1 MKLNHRHVGKLVKV
15 INFGDE
21 DTFLMDYVGRPWAI
35 PVTVLDWF
43 DHIDQEY
50 SSYQEGALYFIPPDT
65 LGMVVEIAHP
75 VPKVTINYA
84 RVLFPKTL
92 FKDPDNEYFKFPQ
105 TTGCPAGAYW
115 ISGDFLEGVETE

>member
-15 INFGDE
+15 VNFGDG
-21 DTFLMDYVGRPWAI
+21 DTFPMDYVGQPWAI
-35 PVTVLDWF
+35 PVSVLDWF

-50 SSYQEGALYFIPPDT
+50 SSYQEGALYFIPPGI

-84 RVLFPKTL
+84 RVLFPKTTYYDWRGWDL
-92 FKDPDNEYFKFPQ
+92 KFPLP
-105 TTGCPAGAYW
+105 TEHPAGAYW
-115 ISGDFLEGVETE
+115 ISGDFLEEVETE